1 MSSKKQNNTSIYTFI
16 VIIVIVLV
24 LMGLMIFFVLG
35 GKNSPTSPSSS
46 LSNKS
51 FDSKPVSQSIMSKL
65 SSVSLSAISG
75 SLTTAPKSNISH
87 INNTLLTKNSLPR
100 VVYIGADYCPFC
112 AAERWAL
119 IIALSKF
126 GTFSNLHYMTS
137 SSSDV
142 YPNTATFTFYNAT
155 YKSSYVT
162 FTPVE
167 TTTNIP
173 SASGSY
179 TPLQNMTQLEAKLF
193 SKYDAPPYVTQS
205 SSGSIPFVDMAN
217 KYLLVGAQYVPAV
230 LQNKNWSQII
240 SSVYLYNSKISNN
253 ILSSAGYLIKDICSI
268 TNEKPQ
274 NVCSQI

>member
-1 MSSKKQNNTSIYTFI
+1 MSSNKQKNTSIYTFV
-16 VIIVIVLV
+16 VIIAIVLV

-35 GKNSPTSPSSS
+35 GKNSPVTNSGS
-46 LSNKS
+46 SNKS
-51 FDSKPVSQSIMSKL
+51 FDSKPLSQSIMTKL
-65 SSVSLSAISG
+65 NAVSLSAISG

-87 INNTLLTKNSLPR
+87 INETLLTKNNLPR
-100 VVYIGADYCPFC
+100 VIYVGADYCPFC

-126 GTFSNLHYMTS
+126 GTFTNLHYMTS

-142 YPNTATFTFYNAT
+142 YPNTATFTFYNST
-155 YKSSYVT
+155 YQSPYIT

-179 TPLQNMTQLEAKLF
+179 TPLQNMTQTEAKLF
-193 SKYDAPPYVTQS
+193 SKYDAPPYVTKS

-217 KYLLVGAQYVPAV
+217 KYLLVGAQYVPV
-230 LQNKNWSQII
+230 IIQNKNWNQII

-268 TNEKPQ
+268 TNEKPVS
-274 NVCSQI
+274 VCSQI

>member
-1 MSSKKQNNTSIYTFI
+1 MSSKKQNDTSIYTFI
-16 VIIVIVLV
+16 VIIAIVLV

-35 GKNSPTSPSSS
+35 NKNSTKSSSSS

-51 FDSKPVSQSIMSKL
+51 FDGKPVSLNIMEKL
-65 SSVSLSAISG
+65 NSVSLSAISG
-75 SLTTAPKSNISH
+75 SLTTAPKSNISN
-87 INNTLLTKNSLPR
+87 INNTLLTKNNLPR
-100 VVYIGADYCPFC
+100 VIYIGADYCPFC

-126 GTFSNLHYMTS
+126 GTFTNLHYMTS

-142 YPNTATFTFYNAT
+142 YPNTSTFTFYNAT
-155 YKSSYVT
+155 YNSQYIT

-179 TPLQNMTQLEAKLF
+179 TPLQNMTQLEANLF

-205 SSGSIPFVDMAN
+205 SSGSIPFVDIAN
-217 KYLLVGAQYVPAV
+217 KYLLVGAQYAPST
-230 LQNKNWSQII
+230 LQGKNWDQII
-240 SSVYLYNSKISNN
+240 SSIYSYNSTISNN

-268 TNEKPQ
+268 TNEKPT
-274 NVCSQI
+274 NVCSSI